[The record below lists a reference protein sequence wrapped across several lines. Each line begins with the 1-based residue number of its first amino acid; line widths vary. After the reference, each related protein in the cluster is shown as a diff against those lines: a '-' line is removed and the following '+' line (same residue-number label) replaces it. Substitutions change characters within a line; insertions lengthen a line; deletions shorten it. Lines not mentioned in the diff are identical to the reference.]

1 MKEAELYLT
10 PSGELFK
17 NYLCDMLNGGLY
29 RVEPFEENIREL
41 GEKMG
46 LERIDMIKAY
56 LEVMEAL

>member
-10 PSGELFK
+10 PSGKRFK
-17 NYLCDMLNGGLY
+17 DYLKDMLNGELY
-29 RVEPFEENIREL
+29 RVEPFEKNIREL

-46 LERIDMIKAY
+46 LERMDMIKAY